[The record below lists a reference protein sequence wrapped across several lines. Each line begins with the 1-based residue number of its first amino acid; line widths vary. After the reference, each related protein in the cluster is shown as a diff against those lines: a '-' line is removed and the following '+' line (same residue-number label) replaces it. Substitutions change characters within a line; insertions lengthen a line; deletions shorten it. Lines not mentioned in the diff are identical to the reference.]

1 VSLQAL
7 IRRALALECLTPSQY
22 RSLSAH
28 LGARGWRTQEP
39 VAAPVERPRALRHL
53 AELLY
58 DVPIDYPSLA
68 HEMGLNLSFIQDLL
82 EAHAA
87 GT

>member
-1 VSLQAL
+1 VPHTESVSVAV
-7 IRRALALECLTPSQY
+7 RPPRGAGLADP
-22 RSLSAH
+22 
-28 LGARGWRTQEP
+28 GAGRGAGGAAAR
-39 VAAPVERPRALRHL
+39 AAPVERPRALRHL